1 MAFPPT
7 QMILSNSG
15 EEIDLTTET
24 TLLAD
29 KAIDLSIVEDW
40 EPHCTTTAI
49 SEDAIPAIL
58 TAQNKKIPWGTQQ
71 EPPSLEQSQQPRPL
85 STNQIPGGTQQETP
99 LQQHSNHT
107 ATQKPCTNYKP
118 PPPHH
123 HLQPPRT
130 LIPDNHSLR
139 KKEKKTRIHPQHLP
153 KTTNKRLMPK
163 PDPGPFLILQKS
175 LLTLAT
181 WYGRQPQTW
190 GTMTL
195 EIVCKR

>member
-85 STNQIPGGTQQETP
+85 STNQIPGVPIRKHPFNNIPTILRP
-99 LQQHSNHT
+99 KNHV
-107 ATQKPCTNYKP
+107 PITNSP
-118 PPPHH
+118 PPPPSTPPNPYPG
-123 HLQPPRT
+123 QPLP
-130 LIPDNHSLR
+130 PKKR
-139 KKEKKTRIHPQHLP
+139 KKTPYP
-153 KTTNKRLMPK
+153 PTT
-163 PDPGPFLILQKS
+163 
-175 LLTLAT
+175 LT
-181 WYGRQPQTW
+181 QDD
-190 GTMTL
+190 
-195 EIVCKR
+195 K

>member
-1 MAFPPT
+1 MAFPQT
-7 QMILSNSG
+7 QMKLSNSG

-99 LQQHSNHT
+99 LQQHSNHA
-107 ATQKPCTNYKP
+107 ATQKPCTNYKKTPTTTTFNP
-118 PPPHH
+118 PEP
-123 HLQPPRT
+123 LSRT
-130 LIPDNHSLR
+130 
-139 KKEKKTRIHPQHLP
+139 
-153 KTTNKRLMPK
+153 TTPSRNRMKR
-163 PDPGPFLILQKS
+163 S
-175 LLTLAT
+175 
-181 WYGRQPQTW
+181 
-190 GTMTL
+190 
-195 EIVCKR
+195 